1 MKINID
7 YLREFVAFDL
17 QDSELKELLA
27 GLGLEVAEILN
38 VAGQTV
44 FEIEITPNRPDW
56 LSHYGIAREIA
67 AKCPQ
72 WKFVP
77 RDLSGIVLPQKNS
90 GFAIHIEDA
99 ADCWRY
105 SGCIVRDI
113 SVKESPPALQKLLQ
127 SLGLRPINNIVD
139 ISNLAMMTCGQ
150 PLHIFDLE
158 RLQGNEIRVRR
169 AKKNEKI
176 QLLDEREITLDEN
189 FLLIADA
196 GKPLAL
202 AGIMGGLD
210 SGITAKTRHIFI
222 ESACFNPLVIRR
234 ASRSLGFK
242 TDASYRFE
250 RGMDIQT
257 TVQALKL
264 ALNMIAQ
271 NQAQPPQVSFFQDVF
286 SRPAAPAIISLEK
299 DFPSRLT
306 GIALIPEM
314 SAAILQRLGFQL
326 QEQKDSWEVQVPS
339 HRVDITCRQDLVE
352 EIIRVHGYEHLQS
365 IMPLTVNQVLKI
377 DHERAIVQRL
387 KTQLADSGFN
397 EVINYV
403 FQSPEENQLFGTD
416 PQPLEL
422 KNPLGK
428 DFSVLKNSLLAGMLK
443 NTALNTNQS
452 MERVALFEIGNV
464 FFRDGATIT
473 EKKQLA
479 ISAYGLLRRKDW
491 THEQQ
496 SFDFSL
502 FKSLLGALCQRLR
515 LACVFKVTTHQAFKT
530 DCCFT
535 IELHG
540 RSAGQFGELCLE
552 VCGFYKLDQPVFAAE
567 IDLPAMFAGMQTKR
581 FQMWNRFPWSRRD
594 FTFLMAK
601 NISYK
606 ELSAHIE
613 RLQPQVLENFEL
625 IDVYQGSSIPADMVS
640 FSMAFT
646 YRASDRTLTGDEVN
660 GIHQEFVKKMVEQL
674 HLIQR

>member
-17 QDSELKELLA
+17 QDAELKELLA
-27 GLGLEVAEILN
+27 GLGLEVVEILKI
-38 VAGQTV
+38 AGQTV

-72 WKFVP
+72 WQFTP
-77 RDLSGIVLPQKNS
+77 RNMSGIAVPEKNS

-105 SGCIVRDI
+105 SGCVVRDI
-113 SVKESPPALQKLLQ
+113 SVKESPPALQKLLE
-127 SLGLRPINNIVD
+127 SLGLRPINHIVD

-176 QLLDEREITLDEN
+176 RLLDEREISLDEN

-210 SGITAKTRHIFI
+210 SGITSATRHIFI
-222 ESACFNPLVIRR
+222 ESACFNPQVIRR
-234 ASRSLGFK
+234 GSRSLGFK

-250 RGMDIQT
+250 RGMDIQA
-257 TVQALKL
+257 TVPAMKL
-264 ALNMIAQ
+264 ALHMIAQ
-271 NQAQPPQVSFFQDVF
+271 NQPQPAQVAFFQDVF
-286 SRPAAPAIISLEK
+286 PRPAVPATVRLEN

-306 GIALIPEM
+306 GIALAPEI
-314 SAAILQRLGFQL
+314 SAAILRRLGFGL
-326 QEQKDSWEVQVPS
+326 QEQKGGWEVQVPS

-365 IMPLTVNQVLKI
+365 IMPLTANPVLKS
-377 DHERAIVQRL
+377 DREREIARRL
-387 KTQLADSGFN
+387 KTQLTDSGFN
-397 EVINYV
+397 EVLNYV
-403 FQSPEENQLFGTD
+403 FQSPEENQLFGAET
-416 PQPLEL
+416 QPLEL

-443 NTALNTNQS
+443 NTALNSNQF

-464 FFRDGATIT
+464 FVREGATII

-479 ISAYGLLRRKDW
+479 VTAYGLLRRKDW
-491 THEQQ
+491 KHEQQ
-496 SFDFSL
+496 PFDFSS
-502 FKSLLGALCQRLR
+502 FKSLLGALCRRLR
-515 LACVFKVTTHQAFKT
+515 LACAFEMATHRGFKT

-535 IELHG
+535 IEVHG
-540 RSAGQFGELCLE
+540 QIVGRFGELCPE
-552 VCGFYKLDQPVFAAE
+552 VCAFYKLDKPVFAAE
-567 IDLPAMFAGMQTKR
+567 IDLPALFAKVRENR

-594 FTFLMAK
+594 FTFLIAK
-601 NISYK
+601 NVSYK
-606 ELSAHIE
+606 ELSSRIE
-613 RLQPQVLENFEL
+613 SLQPQVLENFEL
-625 IDVYQGSSIPADMVS
+625 IDVYQGPSIPADKVS

-646 YRASDRTLTGDEVN
+646 YRAGDRTLTGDEVN
-660 GIHQEFVKKMVEQL
+660 GIHQEFVRKMVEQL

>member
-1 MKINID
+1 MRINID

-17 QDSELKELLA
+17 RDAELKELLA
-27 GLGLEVAEILN
+27 GLGLEVAETMT

-44 FEIEITPNRPDW
+44 FEVEITPNRPDW
-56 LSHYGIAREIA
+56 LSHYGIAREIT

-72 WKFVP
+72 WRFTP
-77 RDLSGIVLPQKNS
+77 RDLSGIEVPQKSS

-105 SGCIVRDI
+105 SGCVVRDI
-113 SVKESPPALQKLLQ
+113 AVKESPPALQKLLE
-127 SLGLRPINNIVD
+127 SLGLRSINHIVD
-139 ISNLAMMTCGQ
+139 ISNLVMMTCGQ

-158 RLQGNEIRVRR
+158 RLQGNEIRIRR

-176 QLLDEREITLDEN
+176 QLLDEREITLDED

-196 GKPLAL
+196 ARPLAL

-210 SGITAKTRHIFI
+210 SGISAKTRDIFI
-222 ESACFNPLVIRR
+222 ESACFNPQIIRR
-234 ASRSLGFK
+234 GSRSLGFK

-250 RGMDIQT
+250 RGTDIQA
-257 TVQALKL
+257 TVPAMKL
-264 ALNMIAQ
+264 ALQLIAQ
-271 NQAQPPQVSFFQDVF
+271 NQAQLPQVSFFLDVF
-286 SRPAAPAIISLEK
+286 PRPADQALIRLEK

-306 GIALIPEM
+306 GINLAPEM
-314 SAAILQRLGFQL
+314 SAAILRRLGFKL
-326 QEQKDSWEVQVPS
+326 QEQKDCWEVQAPS

-365 IMPLTVNQVLKI
+365 LMPLTVNPVLTL
-377 DHERAIVQRL
+377 DREREITLRL
-387 KTQLADSGFN
+387 KTQLADSGFS

-403 FQSPEENQLFGTD
+403 FQSPEENHFFGID
-416 PQPLEL
+416 QQSLAL

-428 DFSVLKNSLLAGMLK
+428 DFSVMKNSLLAGMLR

-452 MERVALFEIGNV
+452 LERVALFEIGNV
-464 FFRDGATIT
+464 FTGDGATIV

-479 ISAYGLLRRKDW
+479 VTAYGLLQGKDW
-491 THEQQ
+491 KHEQQ
-496 SFDFSL
+496 SFDFSS
-502 FKSLLGALCQRLR
+502 FKSVLVVLCQRLR
-515 LACVFKVTTHQAFKT
+515 LACVFKTATHRAFKA

-535 IELHG
+535 IELAG
-540 RSAGQFGELCLE
+540 RNAGQCGELCPE
-552 VCGFYKLDQPVFAAE
+552 ACGFYKLDKPVFAAE
-567 IDLPAMFAGMQTKR
+567 IDLPVLFAGVRENR
-581 FQMWNRFPWSRRD
+581 FQMWNRFPKTRRD

-601 NISYK
+601 NVSYK
-606 ELSAHIE
+606 ELSAQIE
-613 RLQPQVLENFEL
+613 RLQPQVLESFEL
-625 IDVYQGSSIPADMVS
+625 IDVYQGTHIPADKVS

-646 YRASDRTLTGDEVN
+646 YRAGDRTLTGDEVN